1 MGATETFDVPVAGR
15 SQEWSYCMLVWMRF
29 AEEASL
35 DAPSRQQW
43 LECVQNPTQKRMLTL
58 LDTILKAPGTVH
70 PQWSRDDFKQLNC
83 TKDFAAALYVTD
95 RMVQRQI
102 KGHPASVR
110 TWEQDIVKD

>member
-1 MGATETFDVPVAGR
+1 
-15 SQEWSYCMLVWMRF
+15 MR
-29 AEEASL
+29 L
-35 DAPSRQQW
+35 HDQW
-43 LECVQNPTQKRMLTL
+43 LECVQNPTQHKMLTL
-58 LDTILKAPGTVH
+58 LGTILKAPGTVH
-70 PQWSRDDFKQLNC
+70 PQWSRDDFKLLNC